1 MAAAKAKTV
10 LRNAYMKRAKFN
22 YRNLA
27 SPPTHDLADLLGQ
40 VRSKTTGW
48 TDRHWPARPPGAP
61 APDAGTRCMY
71 IGDMKRR
78 NTMADGSGG
87 GMYFTVGSYI
97 YGKGEHQIAVDML
110 GASPDVQS
118 GPLFDKTGNQRSI
131 LHEFRCVALGE
142 TLIVQNEQGGG
153 GLPALADFLTALF
166 RMHLAALKI
175 PRMVLVDVFSN
186 DLKKIL
192 IQGGGVKSMRVKMI
206 DPGKPKQ
213 AKTLGISNPLYDAC
227 KAVKNTGKLT
237 VEWEA
242 EDEDGLNLDTVIN
255 TFETSQEIGADLAA
269 VDLNTMYGGPVKN
282 VGKYKAKREIPITID
297 AHGIEHKDEVKPSL
311 FEYLDDLRVPD
322 KDGWRLIDDA
332 GLFLSGRYLELKDK

>member
-1 MAAAKAKTV
+1 
-10 LRNAYMKRAKFN
+10 MKRAKFN
-22 YRNLA
+22 YGNLA
-27 SPPTHDLADLLGQ
+27 NPPTHDLAELLAH
-40 VRSKTTGW
+40 VRSQTTGW
-48 TDRHWPARPPGAP
+48 TDRHWPARPPGSP

-71 IGDMKRR
+71 IGDIKRR
-78 NTMADGSGG
+78 KTLADGSGG
-87 GMYFTVGSYI
+87 GMFFTVGSYV

-110 GASPDVQS
+110 GDAPDVQS

-166 RMHLAALKI
+166 RAHHVKLKL
-175 PRMVLVDVFSN
+175 PRMVLIDVFSN

-192 IQGGGVKSMRVKMI
+192 IQGGGVKTMRVKMI

-213 AKTLGISNPLYDAC
+213 AKTLGISSLLYDAR

-242 EDEDGLNLDTVIN
+242 EDGDGLSLDTVIN
-255 TFETSQEIGADLAA
+255 VFETSQEIGADLAS
-269 VDLNTMYGGPVKN
+269 VDLDTMHGGPVRN
-282 VGKYKAKREIPITID
+282 VGKYKAKREIPVTID
-297 AHGIEHKDEVKPSL
+297 AHGIEHKDEIKPSL

-322 KDGWRLIDDA
+322 EDDWRLIDDE
-332 GLFLSGRYLELKDK
+332 GMFLSGRVLELKD